1 MSAVLV
7 EPLTEER
14 RARAEQALAAL
25 VENGDLERLVALART
40 RGSAADALSDEI
52 VSRLA
57 GTAADGLD
65 LLDRVN
71 RSGVARA
78 LPAFAALVENGDLDR
93 LVALA
98 RALGSAADALS
109 DDIVS
114 RLAGTAADGLD
125 LLDRVNRSGVAR
137 ALPAFAALAENG
149 DLERL
154 VALARTL
161 GSAAVPARRET
172 MSSESASA
180 ALPKA
185 RALPAF
191 AALVENGDLD
201 RLVALARALGSAADA
216 LSDDIVSRLAGT
228 AADGLDLLDRVNRS
242 GVARALPAFAAL
254 VETGDLDRLVA
265 LARALGSAADAL
277 SDDIV
282 SRLAGTAADGLDLL
296 DRVNRSGVAR
306 ALPAFAALVENGD
319 LDRLVALARALG
331 SAADALSDDIVS
343 RLAQTVGDALVLV
356 DRATRSGLADRLI
369 ALADQIE
376 RSRLLSDV
384 LTALEATSRRLEGE
398 PPPRGGVGG
407 LLALLRDPEVQSALR
422 FGAHFL
428 NQFRRQRRTSA

>member
-1 MSAVLV
+1 MSAVLA

-14 RARAEQALAAL
+14 RDAAQRALATL
-25 VENGDLERLVALART
+25 VENGDLDRLVALARAL
-40 RGSAADALSDEI
+40 GSAADALSDDI

-57 GTAADGLD
+57 ETAAQGLD

-114 RLAGTAADGLD
+114 RLAETAAQ
-125 LLDRVNRSGVAR
+125 
-137 ALPAFAALAENG
+137 
-149 DLERL
+149 
-154 VALARTL
+154 
-161 GSAAVPARRET
+161 
-172 MSSESASA
+172 
-180 ALPKA
+180 
-185 RALPAF
+185 
-191 AALVENGDLD
+191 
-201 RLVALARALGSAADA
+201 
-216 LSDDIVSRLAGT
+216 
-228 AADGLDLLDRVNRS
+228 
-242 GVARALPAFAAL
+242 
-254 VETGDLDRLVA
+254 
-265 LARALGSAADAL
+265 
-277 SDDIV
+277 
-282 SRLAGTAADGLDLL
+282 GLDLL

-343 RLAQTVGDALVLV
+343 RLAETASHALILV
-356 DRATRSGLADRLI
+356 DRVTRSGLADRLI

-376 RSRLLSDV
+376 QSGLLADV
-384 LTALEATSRRLEGE
+384 LAALEGTVRRLEGE
-398 PPPRGGVGG
+398 PPPRGGLGG
-407 LLALLRDPEVQSALR
+407 LLALMRDPEVQAALR

-428 NQFRRQRRTSA
+428 GQFRERRSRASG

>member
-1 MSAVLV
+1 MSAVLA

-40 RGSAADALSDEI
+40 LGSAADALSDDI

-137 ALPAFAALAENG
+137 ALPAFAAL
-149 DLERL
+149 
-154 VALARTL
+154 
-161 GSAAVPARRET
+161 
-172 MSSESASA
+172 
-180 ALPKA
+180 
-185 RALPAF
+185 
-191 AALVENGDLD
+191 VEN
-201 RLVALARALGSAADA
+201 
-216 LSDDIVSRLAGT
+216 
-228 AADGLDLLDRVNRS
+228 
-242 GVARALPAFAAL
+242 
-254 VETGDLDRLVA
+254 GDLDRLVA

-428 NQFRRQRRTSA
+428 NQFRRQRGTSA